1 MDQDSTDRI
10 RRFYHRED
18 ACRMYRIPSQPSRQ
32 LLSHKLIDFRVIDG
46 MITG

>member
-1 MDQDSTDRI
+1 MDQDSADRI

-18 ACRMYRIPSQPSRQ
+18 ACRMYRIPSQPSR
-32 LLSHKLIDFRVIDG
+32 SHKLIDFRVIDG